1 MQQIRKER
9 QSGFEWYNSKA
20 TPEQRKLSDRI
31 HDLSVYFEDMR
42 FEQGTPTHELM
53 KCQAYDEDAEEWE
66 DYYLDPPDEVAFFNY
81 AWFAYTVEPQD
92 DCDGY
97 FNPATQEL
105 CITPDY
111 LDDDPTVLHEMIHLH
126 EYVYDCAPGI
136 CHDMAFWG
144 LYSTLREKIPKL
156 DEIISTHACMLVQET
171 LYKRGGEHDI
181 LFFLKSLD
189 LDIRMGYPLGTVCS
203 YGKSDELKGYTYTAE
218 TSDSK

>member
-42 FEQGTPTHELM
+42 FEQGTPTYELM
-53 KCQAYDEDAEEWE
+53 KCKAYDEEADVWE

-126 EYVYDCAPGI
+126 EYVYDCAPSFV
-136 CHDMAFWG
+136 HDMAFGAFTPPSGRRSRSW
-144 LYSTLREKIPKL
+144 T
-156 DEIISTHACMLVQET
+156 
-171 LYKRGGEHDI
+171 
-181 LFFLKSLD
+181 KSFQP
-189 LDIRMGYPLGTVCS
+189 MPVCS
-203 YGKSDELKGYTYTAE
+203 CKTHS
-218 TSDSK
+218 TSAAGSMIFFSS